1 MAGGLFSKWAVNKDT
16 LPSAVGRPR
25 SMPLAQAALDGSAS
39 AGALGWLEVKLVS
52 AAAAGAESLMA
63 HVWMEHRD
71 SPRVQGP
78 LRTCRARPGDG
89 AGTIEWHQRFHF
101 AWAAI
106 DGKPPHELVIQLLD
120 NQQSP
125 TPTAEATSA
134 LVRVPI
140 SLGLGSDGDERLPP
154 HVMFGDR
161 AVCIHPS
168 KGTARDEERWFPLQ
182 PLQGTQA
189 AVGQGSDAQEPGD
202 SRRRDSSNQDA
213 GSRQGQVMLQLQLC
227 LRLSTSIDLIL
238 PRPPQ
243 QPQHAEP
250 TPEAATHAQ
259 GTARSDGRL
268 APGVVATGG
277 DVLSSQASSSLTGAA
292 PTEGGKDLRGV
303 TNVGGGGTGQDG
315 GAGGASGG
323 DAMGSHAQGATG
335 KLLQLVQ
342 AGKGASAA
350 YRILA
355 PCSSSQAASAKW
367 HPPLAWKPSIYTQ
380 RDVQVLEVP
389 RNDLISTSQR
399 LPGAVF
405 LYARLREI
413 LSDAAER
420 RSRRVLKAAARS
432 DASISHP
439 LVRPTLFLSS
449 THERARASAPV
460 RAGALDQIGV
470 RWHQDFWH
478 LKDPGAKSK
487 WHPPLVW

>member
-1 MAGGLFSKWAVNKDT
+1 
-16 LPSAVGRPR
+16 
-25 SMPLAQAALDGSAS
+25 MPLAQAALDGSAS

-63 HVWMEHRD
+63 HVWMEHKD

-78 LRTCRARPGDG
+78 LRTCRARPSDG

-125 TPTAEATSA
+125 TRTAEAISA

-140 SLGLGSDGDERLPP
+140 SLGLGSDSDERLPP

-161 AVCIHPS
+161 PVCIHPS

-182 PLQGTQA
+182 PLQSTKA
-189 AVGQGSDAQEPGD
+189 AVGQGSEAQEPGD
-202 SRRRDSSNQDA
+202 SCGRDSSNQDA

-238 PRPPQ
+238 PRPPPQQQQQ

-250 TPEAATHAQ
+250 TPEAAAHAQ
-259 GTARSDGRL
+259 RTAPSDGKL
-268 APGVVATGG
+268 APGGDGEQRLNTSAPVATGA
-277 DVLSSQASSSLTGAA
+277 DVLISHASSSLTGAA
-292 PTEGGKDLRGV
+292 TTDRGKDLCGL
-303 TNVGGGGTGQDG
+303 NGGTGQDG
-315 GAGGASGG
+315 DAGGAAGG
-323 DAMGSHAQGATG
+323 VAMGSQAQGANG
-335 KLLQLVQ
+335 KLLQLVL
-342 AGKGASAA
+342 AGKGESAA

-355 PCSSSQAASAKW
+355 ACPSSQAASAKW
-367 HPPLAWKPSIYTQ
+367 HPPLAWKPSVYTQ
-380 RDVQVLEVP
+380 RDVQVLEVS
-389 RNDLISTSQR
+389 RNEGSSSSQR

-460 RAGALDQIGV
+460 RAGALDQIGE
-470 RWHQDFWH
+470 RWHQDLWH